1 MRPPTMIRPVRLLA
15 LDAGRAKHAE
25 PVAVGL
31 PLSAIAVDRGWG
43 TRTAASAGHR
53 GIDWHECQPGTE
65 WNRSPCMRAEWADL
79 QWGLEPLREDYRQQP
94 QQQGQ
99 WQHRTPHRQLDSRAP
114 CCALVRPPRCQVHAL
129 AALQWGSGS
138 AEAGLVVKS
147 PVPDVHGASPAP
159 PRPNRQPYQ
168 FLCRISIVW

>member
-43 TRTAASAGHR
+43 TRTAASAGQR
-53 GIDWHECQPGTE
+53 DIDWHECQPGTE
-65 WNRSPCMRAEWADL
+65 WNRSPCMPAEWADL
-79 QWGLEPLREDYRQQP
+79 QWRLEPLREDYRQQP

-114 CCALVRPPRCQVHAL
+114 CCALVRPLRCLGAC
-129 AALQWGSGS
+129 AGYS
-138 AEAGLVVKS
+138 AMGEWVGRAGLVVKS
-147 PVPDVHGASPAP
+147 PVSDVHRASPVSS
-159 PRPNRQPYQ
+159 RPNRQPKQ
-168 FLCRISIVW
+168 ILCMVSIW